1 MFLHFHLSSNIFAFF
16 LPRFRNYINANS
28 FWNKKI
34 SISQHIHRRL
44 QLSERKSCKSAVD
57 YFQIQSRYI
66 FTIKSLYNNELKQN
80 TKHLLTLNSECFSL
94 NCKTLT
100 SYPLMVFPLSFPIL
114 PPFLNSIDSQ
124 ILHRILLC
132 LEYV

>member
-1 MFLHFHLSSNIFAFF
+1 MKTEKKKKIKGENYISMFLHFHLSSTIFTFF

-66 FTIKSLYNNELKQN
+66 FTIKSLYNNELK
-80 TKHLLTLNSECFSL
+80 
-94 NCKTLT
+94 
-100 SYPLMVFPLSFPIL
+100 
-114 PPFLNSIDSQ
+114 
-124 ILHRILLC
+124 
-132 LEYV
+132 

>member
-1 MFLHFHLSSNIFAFF
+1 MFLHFHLSGTIFAFF

-94 NCKTLT
+94 FKLQDINILSSHGT
-100 SYPLMVFPLSFPIL
+100 SSLFSNPATIPKFNRQS
-114 PPFLNSIDSQ
+114 NSPQ
-124 ILHRILLC
+124 NTT
-132 LEYV
+132 VP